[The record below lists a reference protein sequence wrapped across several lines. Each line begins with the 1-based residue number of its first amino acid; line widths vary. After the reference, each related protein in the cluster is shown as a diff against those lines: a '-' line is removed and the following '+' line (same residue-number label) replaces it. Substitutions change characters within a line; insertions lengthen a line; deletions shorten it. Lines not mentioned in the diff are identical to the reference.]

1 MILVTGSSGLLGAN
15 FVLTALQR
23 QEEVNAT
30 FHRNVIKVPGV
41 RDVEL
46 DITDP
51 DSVERV
57 IASLHPDWI
66 VHCAAATGVDWCEDH
81 PDACHQVNGN
91 ATGALASAARRQGI
105 PMVYIS
111 TDSVYPGRE
120 GNYREDS
127 APRPVNAYGR
137 SKLAGEAA
145 VREALEEYLVIRT
158 NIFGWNLQPKHSLAE
173 WFLGELEAG
182 KQVPGFTDV
191 VFSPLLV
198 NSLSEILLDLMDA
211 RVFGLF
217 NIGSRDSCS
226 KYDFGRMVAGTF
238 GLDPGLVRPGSLGE
252 SPLRAP
258 RPFNTTLDTG
268 KISRTLNRSMPDVR
282 SQVMRF
288 RSLRDEGLPGKLRGY
303 WGGG

>member
-15 FVLTALQR
+15 FVLAGLER
-23 QEEVNAT
+23 RKEMVAT
-30 FHRNVIKVPGV
+30 FHRNLIRFPGIRNV
-41 RDVEL
+41 RM

-51 DSVERV
+51 GSVGDTV
-57 IASLHPDWI
+57 ASLRPDWI
-66 VHCAAATGVDWCEDH
+66 VHCAAATSVDWCEDH

-120 GNYREDS
+120 GDYREDS

-145 VREALEEYLVIRT
+145 VKEALEEYLIVRT
-158 NIFGWNLQPKHSLAE
+158 NIFGWNLQPKQSLAE

-182 KQVPGFTDV
+182 RQVPGFTDV

-198 NSLSEILLDLMDA
+198 NSFSEILLDLMNA
-211 RVFGLF
+211 RVSGLF

-226 KYDFGRMVAGTF
+226 KYEFGRMIAGTF
-238 GLDPGLVRPGSLGE
+238 SLDPGLVRPGRLGE

-258 RPFNTTLDTG
+258 RPFNTTLDIG

-282 SQVMRF
+282 SQVVRF
-288 RSLRDEGLPGKLRGY
+288 KSLRDEGFPERLRGY